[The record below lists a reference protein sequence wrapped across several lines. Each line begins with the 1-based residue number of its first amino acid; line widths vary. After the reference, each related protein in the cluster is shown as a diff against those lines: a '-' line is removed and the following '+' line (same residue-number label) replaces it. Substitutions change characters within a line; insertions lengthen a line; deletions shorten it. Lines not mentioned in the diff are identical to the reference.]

1 MLSKYLQHLNFPNI
15 VLAGLE
21 EIWWYAF
28 GSFGIWGSFPTFI
41 VIYLLSLDILFID
54 VTPLD
59 GGVVPGI

>member
-1 MLSKYLQHLNFPNI
+1 MLSKYLQHLNFLNI

-21 EIWWYAF
+21 EIWWSAF
-28 GSFGIWGSFPTFI
+28 GSFDIWGSFPTFI
-41 VIYLLSLDILFID
+41 VIYSSLHILFID